1 MIACIDVGYDEDSA
15 TAACVYIANWRE
27 EVPHTETVVC
37 VKNIED
43 YQPGNFYLRELPCV
57 MAVLERLSV
66 SLSCIVIDGYVW
78 LDSNEQPG
86 LGARLYKALSGSV
99 PVIGVAKSAFR
110 GSEHAVALRRGK
122 SKRPLFITSVGI
134 ASAQAVINIGAMHGG
149 NRIPTIL
156 ARVDKLSR
164 RREKLGPP

>member
-15 TAACVYIANWRE
+15 KAACVCISNWRE
-27 EVPHTETVVC
+27 KEPHSETVVC
-37 VKNIED
+37 VKNIEE

-57 MAVLERLSV
+57 MAVLQRITE

-78 LDSNEQPG
+78 LDSNSQPG
-86 LGARLYKALSGSV
+86 LGARLYDALSGSV
-99 PVIGVAKSAFR
+99 PVVGVAKSAFR
-110 GSEHAVALRRGK
+110 GSEYAVPLHRGK

-134 ASAQAVINIGAMHGG
+134 ASAQAVLNIAAMHGD

-156 ARVDKLSR
+156 ARVDTLSR
-164 RREKLGPP
+164 RR